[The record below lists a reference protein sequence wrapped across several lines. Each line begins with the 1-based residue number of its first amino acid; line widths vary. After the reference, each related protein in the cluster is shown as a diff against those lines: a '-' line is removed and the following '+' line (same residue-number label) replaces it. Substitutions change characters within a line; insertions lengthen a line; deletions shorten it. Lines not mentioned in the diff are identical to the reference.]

1 MSNSRIYCQER
12 LLLKNKFKR
21 SENKTM
27 KMENNKPRKI
37 ILPSEGETLAIAT
50 KSKTAALCY
59 DRVLVPDL
67 PPPLVDIDIPDSI
80 KCCGESPFEIALIKL
95 VEYRDILDGVKD
107 KDVIN
112 RKNDEI
118 LGLIISIFGDSPTS
132 SFDIEKDNTTALI
145 EITKKMTGDPNVIA
159 SIVMRNMAKSFSQK
173 YGVPVSVVCASKKE
187 QAKLYK
193 EGDREV
199 IASILTNFEIADE
212 EKLTWQQ
219 VMDFR
224 KDKSSLQKYRRL
236 LHWLDKEMIGKSQ
249 AFIEDDI
256 AQKLEDYESTL
267 KKHGLKTVLGT
278 IEEVLDGKYLLGAS
292 GVVGSFSIAGYPGL
306 GVLAG
311 TGLIVGKMA
320 VKLGNTWLDFDDAE
334 RGANSEIS
342 WVYEVKE
349 QLKK

>member
-1 MSNSRIYCQER
+1 MKIENSRQ
-12 LLLKNKFKR
+12 
-21 SENKTM
+21 
-27 KMENNKPRKI
+27 RKI
-37 ILPSEGETLAIAT
+37 LLPSEGEIVAVAT
-50 KSKTAALCY
+50 NSKTAAICY

-67 PPPLVDIDIPDSI
+67 PPPFVDMDIPDTI
-80 KCCGESPFEIALIKL
+80 RCCGESLLETILQAIADGTIELKKKTL
-95 VEYRDILDGVKD
+95 SSDDYHEYLTSILSPIFAAISGKATTLNIDNA
-107 KDVIN
+107 I
-112 RKNDEI
+112 RI
-118 LGLIISIFGDSPTS
+118 SMGLKSNPKQYVSNI
-132 SFDIEKDNTTALI
+132 
-145 EITKKMTGDPNVIA
+145 
-159 SIVMRNMAKSFSQK
+159 MRSMAKSFSEK
-173 YGVPVSVVCASKKE
+173 YGIPVSVVCASGKE
-187 QAKLYK
+187 RSLLYK

-199 IASILTNFEIADE
+199 VATVLSNLEIADE

-219 VMDFR
+219 VMEFR
-224 KDKSSLQKYRRL
+224 KDKISLRKYRRL

-256 AQKLEDYESTL
+256 AQKLEDYESSL

-292 GVVGSFSIAGYPGL
+292 SVVGSFSIAGYPGL

-311 TGLIVGKMA
+311 TGLLVGKMA